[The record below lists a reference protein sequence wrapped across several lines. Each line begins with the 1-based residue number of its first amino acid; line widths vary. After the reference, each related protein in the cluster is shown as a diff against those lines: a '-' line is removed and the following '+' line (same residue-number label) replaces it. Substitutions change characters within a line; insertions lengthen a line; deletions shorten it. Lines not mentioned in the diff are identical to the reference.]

1 MCLSERSNSVVS
13 LRHLTMS
20 VAVQQHCAADEP
32 SAIPRAFPC
41 LFDSGFDDRK
51 RVPATKKLKIKVDT
65 ELQRFVRYDL
75 EQGSVALFALSL
87 ATQEESAPGRDARTA
102 HPHPTFGTA
111 PYTPPRY
118 FL

>member
-1 MCLSERSNSVVS
+1 V
-13 LRHLTMS
+13 
-20 VAVQQHCAADEP
+20 DKP

-41 LFDSGFDDRK
+41 LFDRGFYDRK
-51 RVPATKKLKIKVDT
+51 RVATAKKLKIKVDA

-87 ATQEESAPGRDARTA
+87 ATQEESAPRRNARTA
-102 HPHPTFGTA
+102 RRHPTFGTA